1 MCVCVCLLRFVEAYE
16 AAGAD
21 MWGLTTQNEP
31 LSGFDEVS
39 CTGERKKIRLIYYVD
54 SFQRRLIP
62 HL

>member
-1 MCVCVCLLRFVEAYE
+1 MMVLKTNIDVIISFLRRFVEAYE

-39 CTGERKKIRLIYYVD
+39 LNWI
-54 SFQRRLIP
+54 
-62 HL
+62 